1 MTCLFM
7 LFAGLG
13 AAIASMGSITIV
25 AKNFDSQV
33 SILLVAILITYL
45 KAAAFFD
52 NDVGKVIMTPGQ
64 DF

>member
-7 LFAGLG
+7 FFAGLG